1 MRTASSFSARS
12 TGLLC
17 SDDCWTARA
26 ACEAVEDAELL
37 VDDNVQLES
46 FETSGRTPEPVS
58 KMDELLLMRIS
69 LSLTVEQSESRWLLL
84 LLDVGGRSYELDL
97 TIIPSAAVD
106 AVAVVAAVGFLLF
119 SSMESRRL

>member
-1 MRTASSFSARS
+1 MRTASNFSALS

-26 ACEAVEDAELL
+26 ACDAVEDAELL
-37 VDDNVQLES
+37 VDDKVQLES

-58 KMDELLLMRIS
+58 KMDELLLIRIS
-69 LSLTVEQSESRWLLL
+69 LSLTVEQSESRWLA
-84 LLDVGGRSYELDL
+84 LLDGGRSYELDL
-97 TIIPSAAVD
+97 TIIPSAA
-106 AVAVVAAVGFLLF
+106 AAVGFLLF

>member
-1 MRTASSFSARS
+1 MRTASNFSARS

-97 TIIPSAAVD
+97 TIIPSAAG
-106 AVAVVAAVGFLLF
+106 VAVVAAAVGFLLF